1 MNVLKSRMGQL
12 VMVAIA
18 VTCVVVAHMAQANDM
33 LVGAGLIGMTAAA
46 GGAETVTLAVL
57 DAAFKANH
65 KQLIEFIEKA
75 SGEIKTVGNVSNET
89 KAAMEKLATLGNEL
103 GKRIDAVEAK
113 YARSQGGGDSVKSLG
128 QIVVENDEIKAMMSG
143 RYSSGSRAR
152 VAVKQ
157 IINATGQNQPLVP
170 AQRIAGIQ
178 AEPQRRLRVRDLLP
192 VGRTS
197 SNLIEYT
204 KEDVFT
210 NNAGPQNDVSPGGT
224 EGAKKNKS
232 NITFTLATAA
242 VVTLAHYIKASK
254 QVLADAP
261 QLQSYIDSRLMYG
274 LLLEEED
281 ELLNGDGTAGQLN
294 GLWNQATNYNRSAD
308 TNETFIDKLRKAITQ
323 VQLSEYEASGI
334 VLHPLD
340 WEAIELQKDS
350 QQRYIWANPK
360 VMGGPQLWGL
370 PVVPTQSMP
379 AGRFIV
385 GAFDLGAQIWDR
397 EDASVQVGFEN
408 DDFTRNLVTILAE
421 ERLAFTVYRAL
432 AFVKGTK

>member
-1 MNVLKSRMGQL
+1 MNILKLFLVVIVVL
-12 VMVAIA
+12 AA
-18 VTCVVVAHMAQANDM
+18 VVSDASAQELM
-33 LVGAGLIGMTAAA
+33 LGAVGIGMTAAA
-46 GGAETVTLAVL
+46 GGAEAVTLAVL
-57 DAAFKANH
+57 DAAFKKNH
-65 KQLIEFIEKA
+65 QELMEFIEKA
-75 SGEIKTVGNVSNET
+75 NGEIKSVGVASKET
-89 KAAMEKLATLGNEL
+89 MAALEKLATSGNEL
-103 GKRIDAVEAK
+103 GKRIDAIEAK
-113 YARSQGGGDSVKSLG
+113 YARQLNGGLEKAKSIGQIFIEDEGVKSLL
-128 QIVVENDEIKAMMSG
+128 SG
-143 RYSSGSRAR
+143 NYGRSSSAR
-152 VAVKQ
+152 VEVKT

-170 AQRIAGIQ
+170 SQRLVGIQ
-178 AEPQRRLRVRDLLP
+178 AEPNRRLRVRDLLP
-192 VGRTS
+192 VGRTA

-232 NITFTLATAA
+232 NITFTLATTA

-261 QLQSYIDSRLMYG
+261 QLQSYIDGRLMYG
-274 LLLEEED
+274 LMLEEED

-294 GLWNQATNYNRSAD
+294 GLWNQATTYNRSAD
-308 TNETFIDKLRKAITQ
+308 TNETIIDKLRKAITQ

-350 QQRYIWANPK
+350 QLRYIWANPK
-360 VMGGPQLWGL
+360 VQGGPSLWGL

-379 AGRFIV
+379 AGRFLV
-385 GAFDLGAQIWDR
+385 GAFDIGAQIWDR
-397 EDASVQVGFEN
+397 EQASVQVGFEN

-421 ERLAFTVYRAL
+421 ERLALTVYRAL
-432 AFVKGTK
+432 AFVRGTR